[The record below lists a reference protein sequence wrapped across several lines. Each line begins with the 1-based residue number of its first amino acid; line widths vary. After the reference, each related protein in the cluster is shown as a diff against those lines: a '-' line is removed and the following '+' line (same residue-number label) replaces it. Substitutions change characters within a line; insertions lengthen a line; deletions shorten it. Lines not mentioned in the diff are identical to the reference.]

1 MYIVADHGVGN
12 LLCVHFSEG
21 LVLLSRHKEIGDL
34 PKGQPQGDDL
44 TLSDIT
50 GSLKDMD
57 DSERDPCA
65 PLVILNFLLSLPW
78 VAEAE
83 LLMMKGQ
90 SLMLLEKSTLYR
102 LRCLG
107 PHHIWH
113 TEQTRGGQS

>member
-50 GSLKDMD
+50 G
-57 DSERDPCA
+57 
-65 PLVILNFLLSLPW
+65 
-78 VAEAE
+78 
-83 LLMMKGQ
+83 
-90 SLMLLEKSTLYR
+90 
-102 LRCLG
+102 
-107 PHHIWH
+107 
-113 TEQTRGGQS
+113 